1 MGTVLANADLEHSYA
16 EAEEDFRA
24 RNPKSATLYE
34 KACDVMPGGNTRS
47 VLHYAPYPLTFAKG
61 EGAYPVSYTHL
72 TLPTIYSV

>member
-1 MGTVLANADLEHSYA
+1 MVTVLANADLEHSYA

-47 VLHYAPYPLTFAKG
+47 VLHYA
-61 EGAYPVSYTHL
+61 H
-72 TLPTIYSV
+72 IH